1 MVKVNRRGQRQ
12 SGRRRRPYHV
22 AMPDR
27 DSAEPERRAKSP
39 WRTGRPSRWRA
50 KSDAR
55 LRQQEG
61 LGADEPD
68 VIGEFLQERAGLID
82 AVSDDRDDD

>member
-1 MVKVNRRGQRQ
+1 M
-12 SGRRRRPYHV
+12 

-27 DSAEPERRAKSP
+27 DKAEPERHARSS

-50 KSDAR
+50 RSDAR

-61 LGADEPD
+61 LGEDKPD
-68 VIGEFLQERAGLID
+68 VIGEFLRERAPLD
-82 AVSDDRDDD
+82 ALSDDQDGD

>member
-1 MVKVNRRGQRQ
+1 MVKVNRQGQRQ
-12 SGRRRRPYHV
+12 PGRRPRPYHV

-50 KSDAR
+50 RSDAR

-61 LGADEPD
+61 LSEDEPD
-68 VIGEFLQERAGLID
+68 VIGEFLQERVGLID
-82 AVSDDRDDD
+82 TLSDDRDDD

>member
-1 MVKVNRRGQRQ
+1 
-12 SGRRRRPYHV
+12 
-22 AMPDR
+22 MPDR

-50 KSDAR
+50 KSDTW
-55 LRQQEG
+55 LRRQEG

-68 VIGEFLQERAGLID
+68 VIGEFLQERAGPVD
-82 AVSDDRDDD
+82 ALFDDRDGE

>member
-61 LGADEPD
+61 LSEDKPD

-82 AVSDDRDDD
+82 ALSDDRDDD